1 MKYFL
6 SFILL
11 VGAVGLILFDHYNAE
26 YWLTPP
32 EKRVDTKWQQEVD
45 KVVRE
50 TKRLQTAIYLI
61 KDIELTTTDQQ
72 FKDLIDKSKVP
83 FHKANK
89 GKYKL
94 KIQIMPW
101 IEDMEYGYLIQHEF
115 FDETNNKVFEF
126 NADIKIGKL
135 W

>member
-1 MKYFL
+1 MKYLL
-6 SFILL
+6 SFLL
-11 VGAVGLILFDHYNAE
+11 IVGAGALIAYDQYNLE

-32 EKRVDTKWQQEVD
+32 EKRVDAKWEKEVQ
-45 KVVRE
+45 KIVRE
-50 TKRLQTAIYLI
+50 SKRMQTAIYLL
-61 KDIELTTTDQQ
+61 KDIEMITTDQQ

-83 FHKANK
+83 FKKAKK
-89 GKYKL
+89 GKYLL

-101 IEDMEYGYLIQHEF
+101 IEEMEYGYLIQHEL

-126 NADIKIGKL
+126 NSDIKIGKL